1 MPSLFNERNE
11 IMNLDKLKNELNA
24 FLKTTRFE
32 LYGVE
37 FIKDKK
43 DSILRIYIDNLEGI
57 NMEDVVEATH
67 LINPFIDKLDPIEG
81 EYLLEVSSPG
91 AEKELRSIEAVKK
104 AINRYVYLETY
115 EQKLEGKLVD
125 FNGEVLTLIAGK
137 NKRVAINYIDVNLIR
152 LAIKF

>member
-1 MPSLFNERNE
+1 VPSLFNERNE
-11 IMNLDKLKNELNA
+11 IMNLDKLKDELNG

-37 FIKDKK
+37 FIKDKR

>member
-11 IMNLDKLKNELNA
+11 IMNLDKLKDELTV
-24 FLKTTRFE
+24 FLKPTRFE

-43 DSILRIYIDNLEGI
+43 DSILRIYIDSLEGI

-67 LINPFIDKLDPIEG
+67 LINPFIDKLDPIAG

>member
-1 MPSLFNERNE
+1 MTSLFNERNE
-11 IMNLDKLKNELNA
+11 IMNLDKLKDELNA

-43 DSILRIYIDNLEGI
+43 DSILRIYIDSLEGI

>member
-11 IMNLDKLKNELNA
+11 IMNLDKLKEELNV

-43 DSILRIYIDNLEGI
+43 DSILRIYIDNLDGI

-91 AEKELRSIEAVKK
+91 AEKELRSVEAVKK

>member
-1 MPSLFNERNE
+1 VPSLFNERNE
-11 IMNLDKLKNELNA
+11 IMNLDKLKDELTV
-24 FLKTTRFE
+24 FLKPTRFE

-43 DSILRIYIDNLEGI
+43 DSILRIYIDSLEGI

-67 LINPFIDKLDPIEG
+67 LINPFIDKLDPIAG

>member
-1 MPSLFNERNE
+1 
-11 IMNLDKLKNELNA
+11 MNLDKLKEELNV

-43 DSILRIYIDNLEGI
+43 DSILRIYIDNLDGI

-91 AEKELRSIEAVKK
+91 AEKELRSVEAVKK

>member
-1 MPSLFNERNE
+1 VPSLFNERNE
-11 IMNLDKLKNELNA
+11 IMNLDKLKDELNV

>member
-1 MPSLFNERNE
+1 VPSLFNERNE
-11 IMNLDKLKNELNA
+11 IMNLDKLKEELNV

-43 DSILRIYIDNLEGI
+43 DSILRIYIDNLDGI

-91 AEKELRSIEAVKK
+91 AEKELRSVEAVKK

>member
-11 IMNLDKLKNELNA
+11 IMNLDKLKDELNA

>member
-11 IMNLDKLKNELNA
+11 IMNLDKLKDELNA

-125 FNGEVLTLIAGK
+125 FNGEVLTLITGK

>member
-11 IMNLDKLKNELNA
+11 IMNLDKLKDELNG

-37 FIKDKK
+37 FIKDKR

>member
-11 IMNLDKLKNELNA
+11 IMNLDKLKDELNG

-37 FIKDKK
+37 FIKDKR

-91 AEKELRSIEAVKK
+91 AEKELRSMEAFKK

>member
-1 MPSLFNERNE
+1 VPSLFNERNE
-11 IMNLDKLKNELNA
+11 IMNLDKLKDELNA

>member
-1 MPSLFNERNE
+1 
-11 IMNLDKLKNELNA
+11 MNLDKLKDELTV
-24 FLKTTRFE
+24 FLKPTRFE

-43 DSILRIYIDNLEGI
+43 DSILRIYIDSLEGI

-67 LINPFIDKLDPIEG
+67 LINPFIDKLDPIAG

>member
-1 MPSLFNERNE
+1 
-11 IMNLDKLKNELNA
+11 MNLDKLKDELNA

>member
-11 IMNLDKLKNELNA
+11 IMNLYKLKDELNG

-37 FIKDKK
+37 FIKDKR

>member
-11 IMNLDKLKNELNA
+11 IMNLDKLKDELNV

>member
-11 IMNLDKLKNELNA
+11 IMNLDKLKDELNG